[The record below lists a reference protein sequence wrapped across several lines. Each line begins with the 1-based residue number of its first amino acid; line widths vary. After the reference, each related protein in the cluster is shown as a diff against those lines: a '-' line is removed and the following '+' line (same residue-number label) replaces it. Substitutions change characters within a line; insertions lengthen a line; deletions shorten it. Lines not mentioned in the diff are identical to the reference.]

1 MMGVMVLIFVV
12 LIGLFIFLIFPA
24 RMPNKSM
31 GLLTNYAH
39 RGLHR
44 PDGTIVENSLAAF
57 KAAVTAGYGIELDL
71 QLSKDG
77 QVVVFHDKNLLR
89 VCGVDQDIG
98 DCSYGDLKGYRLGAS
113 DETIPLFSQVLSL
126 VAGRVPLLVELKDV
140 GAWQEL
146 AKKTADLL
154 AAYSG
159 DYAIESFHPGIVRW
173 FYKHKPLVLRGQ
185 LSAARKNFEG
195 IPKWQGFL
203 IANLLTNAATRPH
216 FVAYKIEDIGVML
229 RLYRFLTGKVFL
241 WTLRDQEAL
250 KAAKIGVEG
259 IIFEFMTPEDERK
272 L

>member
-1 MMGVMVLIFVV
+1 MILLICVA
-12 LIGLFIFLIFPA
+12 LIGFFLFLIFPGK
-24 RMPNKSM
+24 MPGNSM
-31 GLLTNYAH
+31 PVLTSYAH

-44 PDGTIVENSLAAF
+44 LDGTIVENSLAAF
-57 KAAVTAGYGIELDL
+57 KAATEAGYGIELDL

-89 VCGVDQDIG
+89 VCGIDKDICDWSYVQLK
-98 DCSYGDLKGYRLGAS
+98 DCRLGAS

-140 GAWQEL
+140 GAWEEL
-146 AKKTADLL
+146 SQKTADLL

-173 FYKHKPLVLRGQ
+173 FYKHKPLVVRGQ
-185 LSAARKNFEG
+185 LSAALKNFEG

-216 FVAYKIEDIGVML
+216 FVVYKIEDINLAL
-229 RLYRFLTGKVFL
+229 RIYRFLTGKVFV
-241 WTLRDQEAL
+241 WTLRDQETLA
-250 KAAKIGVEG
+250 KAKIGVEG
-259 IIFEFMTPEDERK
+259 VIFEFMRPEEEK
-272 L
+272 FL